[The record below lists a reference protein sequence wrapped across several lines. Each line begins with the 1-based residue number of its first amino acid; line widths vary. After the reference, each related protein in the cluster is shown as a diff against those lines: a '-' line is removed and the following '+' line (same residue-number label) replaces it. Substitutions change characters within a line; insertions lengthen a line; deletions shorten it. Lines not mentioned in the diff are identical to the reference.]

1 MNKLQSEIN
10 PQQVVDSIDESLIA
24 IENFDFEKL
33 NRKEREEIFNQLT
46 NIEKLALELKAKVAD

>member
-33 NRKEREEIFNQLT
+33 NKKEREEIFNQLT
-46 NIEKLALELKAKVAD
+46 NIEKLALELKAKVAN